1 MPMDGITLGAVC
13 AELTRELAGGKID
26 KIQQPERD
34 LLLIS
39 VRAGG
44 KTKKLMLTLGNN
56 PRLHITSRNFDNPQI
71 APAFCMLMRKH
82 LSGGRIEHITQM
94 GNERV
99 VFIDALVSNEM
110 GDLVKKRI
118 AAEIMGKYSNI
129 ILLDGQNTII
139 DALRRVT
146 PDISRLR
153 CVLPHEAYQ
162 APPSQGKLEPT
173 AQNIA
178 EFLRDNPQPTP
189 GRIFSAFTGISKAA
203 AEEMCALGP
212 DGPAKYMQKVYA
224 KDYSPTLVC
233 IDGEPR
239 DYLPFPYITA
249 GPQEARPSF
258 SGMLDEFYGTRDML
272 AHAKA
277 RSKELR
283 DMINSLL
290 ERCEKKRGIYSQ
302 KLLECRDMET
312 LRVYGELLT
321 ANLHAIKRGSKSA
334 EVINY
339 YDPDSATVTIPLD
352 DSISP
357 QANAQKYFKQYA
369 KLKTASRMLDE
380 QISQNNAEIVYLE
393 SLAVSLESCTTPEQL
408 DEVRRE
414 LIEQGYLRA
423 PKKPVKQAVSVPMRF
438 LSPDGTEILVG
449 RNNIQNDTLS
459 LRTARPDELWLH
471 VKNAAGSH
479 VIIRSAAPSEKTIET
494 AACLAAYYSKARLS
508 SNVAVDAALAKNVKK
523 PRGAK
528 PGMVIYEDYTT
539 YFVTPDEKLIK
550 QLLTSAG

>member
-39 VRAGG
+39 VRSGG

-56 PRLHITSRNFDNPQI
+56 PRLHITLRNYDNPQI

-82 LSGGRIEHITQM
+82 LSGGRIEQITQM

-99 VFIDALVSNEM
+99 VFIDVLVSNEM

-173 AQNIA
+173 APNIA
-178 EFLRDNPQPTP
+178 EFLRDSPQPTP
-189 GRIFSAFTGISKAA
+189 GRIFAAFTGISKAA

-233 IDGEPR
+233 ADGEPR

-258 SGMLDEFYGTRDML
+258 SEMLDEFYGTRDML

-283 DMINSLL
+283 DMISSLL
-290 ERCEKKRGIYSQ
+290 ERCEKKSGIYAQ

-352 DSISP
+352 SSISP

-380 QISQNNAEIVYLE
+380 QMSQNNAEIAYLE

-408 DEVRRE
+408 EEVRRE

-423 PKKPVKQAVSVPMRF
+423 PKKPVKQAVSAPMRF

-479 VIIRSAAPSEKTIET
+479 VVIRSAAPSDKTIET

-528 PGMVIYEDYTT
+528 PGMVIYEEYTT